1 MTIDQQPAS
10 PRPNGGLS
18 QVTVTI
24 NGRQF
29 RMACEHGQEAHLR
42 RLATDLDQRIERLRR
57 SFGEIGST
65 RLTIMAALTLSD
77 ELVEMGDRLRGVEQE
92 LEALQDA
99 RAAAAEHAR
108 VTQAAVAA
116 ALNAAAA
123 RIETITRR
131 INRTRPSEAAPPAAQ
146 GQARPVG
153 PMGLAAAAGSAL
165 AAPVAA
171 AKLED
176 SEEELAAEELADS
189 ELVDEEPDDA
199 DVDEDI
205 DGDEDEEVDEDSDED
220 SDDSD
225 SDDDDSDG
233 DSDDEDEED
242 VDEEDVDEEDE
253 DDDEP
258 APKSKSASKK

>member
-1 MTIDQQPAS
+1 MTIDQQSAS

-42 RLATDLDQRIERLRR
+42 RLAADLDQRIERLRR
-57 SFGEIGST
+57 NFGEIGST

-92 LEALQDA
+92 LAGLQDA

-123 RIETITRR
+123 RVETITRR
-131 INRTRPSEAAPPAAQ
+131 LNRTRPPEAAPTPAPA
-146 GQARPVG
+146 GSMASAG
-153 PMGLAAAAGSAL
+153 AMGLGAAGAAAA
-165 AAPVAA
+165 PVR
-171 AKLED
+171 AKSKDLK
-176 SEEELAAEELADS
+176 EELAAKKLADDK
-189 ELVDEEPDDA
+189 LADEEPDEADA
-199 DVDEDI
+199 DAEV
-205 DGDEDEEVDEDSDED
+205 DEEVDEDSEEYEETDEDEEEHDED
-220 SDDSD
+220 SDEDTD
-225 SDDDDSDG
+225 EDG
-233 DSDDEDEED
+233 DYDEDD
-242 VDEEDVDEEDE
+242 VDE
-253 DDDEP
+253 DDDEEEDERP
-258 APKSKSASKK
+258 PPKSKSASKK

>member
-131 INRTRPSEAAPPAAQ
+131 INRTRPSEAAPAQ

-220 SDDSD
+220 ADDSD
-225 SDDDDSDG
+225 SDDEDE
-233 DSDDEDEED
+233 DEDEED
-242 VDEEDVDEEDE
+242 VDEEDVDEG
-253 DDDEP
+253 DDGEP